1 MTSDDTVWYV
11 DYKSGYLGQ
20 YNPETTE
27 ITEWRMPGEK
37 QSRPYGMIVDDQDRI
52 WFVETGLKPNRLI
65 GFDSKLKEF
74 ISKTD
79 IPSGGG
85 SIRHM
90 YYHQPSKAIWFGADT
105 QTIGRAIIP

>member
-1 MTSDDTVWYV
+1 
-11 DYKSGYLGQ
+11 
-20 YNPETTE
+20 
-27 ITEWRMPGEK
+27 MPGEK

-65 GFDSKLKEF
+65 GFDSKIKEF
-74 ISKTD
+74 ISKTN
-79 IPSGGG
+79 ISSGGG

-90 YYHQPSKAIWFGADT
+90 YYHQPGKAIWFGTDT